1 MISFEDRMALVRAGY
16 TASQIAEFD
25 TNTAPE
31 PEPKPEPEPEPQ
43 QEPQQE
49 PQPTDLASM
58 MQSINNSMAAMLA
71 AMQAQNIKTADMREP
86 EKETP
91 GDILA
96 KLLNPEGGMKHER
109 YDYQPGSSRFNRGC
123 QTGHRTGSDGLHHNP

>member
-25 TNTAPE
+25 TAQAPQPEPVPQPETAPQ
-31 PEPKPEPEPEPQ
+31 PEPQ
-43 QEPQQE
+43 PE
-49 PQPTDLASM
+49 PQPADFAAM

-86 EKETP
+86 AKETP
-91 GDILA
+91 SDILA
-96 KLLNPEGGMKHER
+96 KLLNP
-109 YDYQPGSSRFNRGC
+109 
-123 QTGHRTGSDGLHHNP
+123 

>member
-25 TNTAPE
+25 TDPAP
-31 PEPKPEPEPEPQ
+31 KPEPQ
-43 QEPQQE
+43 QETQQETQPETQPE
-49 PQPTDLASM
+49 PQPADFAAM
-58 MQSINNSMAAMLA
+58 MQSINNSMAAMVA

-86 EKETP
+86 AKETP

-96 KLLNPEGGMKHER
+96 KLLNP
-109 YDYQPGSSRFNRGC
+109 
-123 QTGHRTGSDGLHHNP
+123 

>member
-25 TNTAPE
+25 NQQPE
-31 PEPKPEPEPEPQ
+31 Q
-43 QEPQQE
+43 
-49 PQPTDLASM
+49 PQPEQPRPEQPQPEQPQPEQPQPDFTAM

-91 GDILA
+91 GEILA
-96 KLLNPEGGMKHER
+96 KLLNP
-109 YDYQPGSSRFNRGC
+109 
-123 QTGHRTGSDGLHHNP
+123 

>member
-25 TNTAPE
+25 TTTALDPE
-31 PEPKPEPEPEPQ
+31 AQPEPQ
-43 QEPQQE
+43 PE
-49 PQPTDLASM
+49 PQPDPQHTDFAAI
-58 MQSINNSMAAMLA
+58 MQNINNSMAAMLA

-86 EKETP
+86 AKETP

-96 KLLNPEGGMKHER
+96 KLLNP
-109 YDYQPGSSRFNRGC
+109 
-123 QTGHRTGSDGLHHNP
+123 

>member
-25 TNTAPE
+25 TTTAPKPE
-31 PEPKPEPEPEPQ
+31 PQPEPQPEPKPEPHPEPQ
-43 QEPQQE
+43 PEPQPE
-49 PQPTDLASM
+49 PKPTDLASM

-71 AMQAQNIKTADMREP
+71 AMQAQNIKTADMRAP

-91 GDILA
+91 SDILA
-96 KLLNPEGGMKHER
+96 KLLNP
-109 YDYQPGSSRFNRGC
+109 
-123 QTGHRTGSDGLHHNP
+123 

>member
-25 TNTAPE
+25 
-31 PEPKPEPEPEPQ
+31 KPEQLQPEQ
-43 QEPQQE
+43 
-49 PQPTDLASM
+49 PQPGQPQPEQPEQPQPDFATML
-58 MQSINNSMAAMLA
+58 QNINNSMAAMLA

-91 GDILA
+91 SDILA
-96 KLLNPEGGMKHER
+96 KLLNP
-109 YDYQPGSSRFNRGC
+109 
-123 QTGHRTGSDGLHHNP
+123 